1 MRLATV
7 LLLLFLSACDTV
19 DTDAPRDLRPLTA
32 TEERLV
38 AADNTFGLN
47 LFRQTAATD
56 PDANVFISPLS
67 VSMALGMTLN
77 GAEGETRQEME
88 ATLELAGLDR
98 DAINASYAT
107 LMDLLHGLDRSV
119 TFDIAN
125 SVWYR
130 EGFDVLPSFI
140 EANRTAFDAEV
151 SGLDFS
157 SVEAPNIINGWVKDK
172 TNQKIDKIID
182 GGIDPLTVLF
192 LINAIH
198 FKGDWTYTFDPDNTL
213 DAPFRLR
220 DGGKA
225 TVPMMVSDEMPVLS
239 YWSDDLQAVEL
250 SYGDSL
256 YAMTLL
262 MPHDA
267 DAFDRFVQTL
277 DADRWNDIAE
287 GLSGDQLVVG
297 LPRFKQSYEVNLND
311 ALKAMGMPSAFN
323 GSAADFSSI
332 HPNAQAMGMHIS
344 QVRHKT
350 FVEINEEGTEA
361 AAVTSV
367 LIETTSLPRAIWF
380 DRPFVYVIRERH
392 TGSVLFIGQMQD
404 PAA

>member
-1 MRLATV
+1 MRIATV
-7 LLLLFLSACDTV
+7 FLLLTLTACDAV
-19 DTDAPRDLRPLTA
+19 DTDAPRDLRPLTP
-32 TEERLV
+32 TEQRVVE
-38 AADNTFGLN
+38 ADNTFGLN
-47 LFRQTAATD
+47 LFRQTAAAE
-56 PDANVFISPLS
+56 PSANVFISPLN

-77 GAEGETRQEME
+77 GAESETRQEME
-88 ATLELAGLDR
+88 ATLELAGIDR

-107 LMDLLHGLDRSV
+107 LMDLLQGLDRGV
-119 TFDIAN
+119 TFGIAN

-140 EANRTAFDAEV
+140 ETNREAFDAEV
-151 SGLDFS
+151 RALDFGS
-157 SVEAPNIINGWVKDK
+157 AAAPATINGWVQDK
-172 TNQKIDKIID
+172 TNDTIDKIID
-182 GGIDPLTVLF
+182 GPIDPMTVLF

-198 FKGDWTYTFDPDNTL
+198 FKGDWTYTFDRANTL

-220 DGGKA
+220 DGRE
-225 TVPMMVSDEMPVLS
+225 TSVPMMVSDEMPVLS

-267 DAFDRFVQTL
+267 EAFGDVVQTL
-277 DADRWNDIAE
+277 DTDRWGAITE
-287 GLSGDQLVVG
+287 GLTPRQMIVG
-297 LPRFKQSYEVNLND
+297 LPRFKQSYEVDLND

-323 GSAADFSSI
+323 SSTADFSSI
-332 HPNAQAMGMHIS
+332 HPDAQAMGMHIS
-344 QVRHKT
+344 KVKHKT
-350 FVEINEEGTEA
+350 FVDVNEEGTEA

-367 LIETTSLPRAIWF
+367 EIRIESAPLALWF

-392 TGSVLFIGQMQD
+392 TGSVLFIGQMHD
-404 PAA
+404 PTA